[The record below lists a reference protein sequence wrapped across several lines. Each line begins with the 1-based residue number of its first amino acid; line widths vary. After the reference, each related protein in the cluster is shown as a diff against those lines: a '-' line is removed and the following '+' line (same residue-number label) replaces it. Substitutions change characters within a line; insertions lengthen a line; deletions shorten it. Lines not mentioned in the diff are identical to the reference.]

1 MRRRNFIGLLAGTA
15 AGLLPR
21 MPVLAAR
28 KARVGFLTLGAEGS
42 PLVDGRVASLREGLT
57 AGRGGLDPADL
68 ELIERRSG
76 GVVDRLVPMAAD
88 LVAQEV
94 QVICAIS
101 PPAVRAA
108 REATRTIPIA
118 ALDLETDPV
127 ASGWAASLAH
137 PGGNVTGIF
146 LDIPGFNA
154 KTLQL
159 LGEIV
164 PGIRSVAVLW
174 HRASGSLQLD
184 ALRVAASGLGVTLD
198 IFEVGSAADF
208 DGAFAAMTKA
218 GARGV
223 IMLSSSLFAG
233 NLDALAT
240 LALHEKLPAINTF
253 PEYGASGGLIG
264 YGPDLPS
271 LFVQTGFL
279 ARKLVQGAPVADQPI
294 ERPTRFQLVANLK
307 TAAALNLALPPS
319 ILVSADSVIE

>member
-1 MRRRNFIGLLAGTA
+1 MRRRAFIAVLAGAA
-15 AGLLPR
+15 AGVLPQKPT
-21 MPVLAAR
+21 MASR

-42 PLVDGRVASLREGLT
+42 SLVDGRVASLRDGLT
-57 AGRGGLDPADL
+57 SGRGGLDSGDL

-76 GVVDRLVPMAAD
+76 GAVDRLVPMAAD
-88 LVAQEV
+88 LVAQDV

-108 REATRTIPIA
+108 REATKAIPIV
-118 ALDLETDPV
+118 ALDLESDPV

-154 KTLQL
+154 KTLQM
-159 LGEIV
+159 LGEVV

-184 ALRVAASGLGVTLD
+184 ALRAAAASLGVTLD
-198 IFEVGSAADF
+198 VFEVNSAADF
-208 DGAFAAMTKA
+208 DGAFAAMRKA

-233 NLDALAT
+233 NLEPLAK
-240 LALHEKLPAINTF
+240 LALREKLPAINTF

-279 ARKLVQGAPVADQPI
+279 ARKLLQGAAVADQPI

-307 TAAALNLALPPS
+307 TAAALNLSLPPS
-319 ILVSADSVIE
+319 ILISADSVIE

>member
-1 MRRRNFIGLLAGTA
+1 MLIGTA
-15 AGLLPR
+15 ACLPWTVR
-21 MPVLAAR
+21 AFGAR
-28 KARVGFLTLGAEGS
+28 KVRVGFLTLGAEGS
-42 PLVDGRVASLREGLT
+42 PLVNGRVASLREGLT
-57 AGRGGLDPADL
+57 SGRGGLDPADL

-76 GVVDRLVPMAAD
+76 GAVDRLVPMAAD

-108 REATRTIPIA
+108 REVTKTIPIA

-164 PGIRSVAVLW
+164 PGVRTVAVLW

-184 ALRVAASGLGVTLD
+184 ALRAAAGSLGVTLD

-240 LALHEKLPAINTF
+240 LALREKLPAINTF

-307 TAAALNLALPPS
+307 TANALKLTLPPS

>member
-1 MRRRNFIGLLAGTA
+1 MRRRNVIGLLAGTA
-15 AGLLPR
+15 AGLWPR
-21 MPVLAAR
+21 IPAFAAR
-28 KARVGFLTLGAEGS
+28 KAHVGFLTLGAEGS
-42 PLVDGRVASLREGLT
+42 PLVNGRVASLREGLT

-76 GVVDRLVPMAAD
+76 GVVDRLLPMAAD

-108 REATRTIPIA
+108 REATRSIPIA

-184 ALRVAASGLGVTLD
+184 ALRAAASGLGVTLD

-240 LALHEKLPAINTF
+240 LALREKLPAINTF

-307 TAAALNLALPPS
+307 TAAALNLTLPPS

>member
-1 MRRRNFIGLLAGTA
+1 MLIGTA
-15 AGLLPR
+15 ACLPWTVR
-21 MPVLAAR
+21 AFGAR
-28 KARVGFLTLGAEGS
+28 KVRVGFLTLGAEGS
-42 PLVDGRVASLREGLT
+42 PLVNGRVASLREGLT
-57 AGRGGLDPADL
+57 SGRGGLDPADL

-76 GVVDRLVPMAAD
+76 GAVDRLVPMAAD

-108 REATRTIPIA
+108 REVTKTIPIA

-164 PGIRSVAVLW
+164 PGVRTVAVLW

-184 ALRVAASGLGVTLD
+184 ALRAAAGSLGVTLD

-208 DGAFAAMTKA
+208 DGAFAAMTRA

-240 LALHEKLPAINTF
+240 LALREKLPAINTF

-307 TAAALNLALPPS
+307 TANALKLTLPPS

>member
-1 MRRRNFIGLLAGTA
+1 MLIGTA
-15 AGLLPR
+15 ACLPWTVR
-21 MPVLAAR
+21 AFGAR
-28 KARVGFLTLGAEGS
+28 KVRVGFLTLGAEGS
-42 PLVDGRVASLREGLT
+42 PLVNGRVASLREGLT
-57 AGRGGLDPADL
+57 SGRGGLDPADL

-76 GVVDRLVPMAAD
+76 GAVDRLVPMAAD

-108 REATRTIPIA
+108 REVTKTIPIA

-184 ALRVAASGLGVTLD
+184 ALRAAAGSLGVTLD

-240 LALHEKLPAINTF
+240 LALREKLPAINTF

-307 TAAALNLALPPS
+307 TANALKLTLPPS

>member
-1 MRRRNFIGLLAGTA
+1 MLIGTA
-15 AGLLPR
+15 ACLPWTVR
-21 MPVLAAR
+21 AFGAR
-28 KARVGFLTLGAEGS
+28 KVRVGFLTLGAEGS
-42 PLVDGRVASLREGLT
+42 PLVNGRVASLREGLT
-57 AGRGGLDPADL
+57 SGRGGLDPADL

-76 GVVDRLVPMAAD
+76 GAVDRLVPMAAD

-108 REATRTIPIA
+108 REVTKTIPIA

-127 ASGWAASLAH
+127 ASGWAASLAN

-164 PGIRSVAVLW
+164 PGVRTVAVLW

-184 ALRVAASGLGVTLD
+184 ALRAAAGSLGVTLD

-240 LALHEKLPAINTF
+240 LALREKLPAINTF

-307 TAAALNLALPPS
+307 TANALKLTLPPS